1 MLEWV
6 VIGGGIQGTH
16 LALVLVEECGVPR
29 DRLRIV
35 DPHPLLCERWRQLA
49 ENTGMSYLRSPAVHH
64 LGLRS
69 FSIDAFVRTDA
80 GRPHRRF
87 IPPYNRPATRLFNA
101 HALSVIKGH
110 ALESL
115 HLMTRA
121 SGLRAEGDGP
131 ERVWHVRTP
140 QGDLAARRVLI
151 AFGHTEQPRWPDW
164 AVHLA
169 ASERPIRHV
178 FDDHF
183 RRKEIRHWEHIAVVG
198 GGLSG
203 ATLALTLAE
212 AGQGRVTLITRGE
225 IRVEQFDSDPGWLGP
240 KLLAGFW
247 AEHDYVKRREMVDAA
262 RNRGTVPPD
271 VAEDLRRALREGR
284 LAHVVAPEIEA
295 MGDGPGG
302 IALRLAGERF
312 EAERIILAT
321 GLEKRRPGSPWMDR
335 VIDEHALPVAPCGYP
350 ILKPDLEWVPGLY
363 AAGAFAELELGPS
376 ARNIAGARSAAERL
390 VQTHK
395 SRLA

>member
-1 MLEWV
+1 MLDWI

-16 LALVLVEECGVPR
+16 LALVLIEEIGVAR
-29 DRLRIV
+29 EKLRIL

-49 ENTGMSYLRSPAVHH
+49 ENTGMAYLRSPGVHH

-69 FSIDAFVRTDA
+69 FSIDAFVRTEA

-101 HALSVIKGH
+101 HSLSVIKGY

-131 ERVWHVRTP
+131 GRVWHVRTP
-140 QGDLAARRVLI
+140 QGDLATRNVLL

-164 AVHLA
+164 AVRLA
-169 ASERPIRHV
+169 ATERPIRHI

-183 RRKEIRHWEHIAVVG
+183 RRKEIRRWEHIAVVG

-212 AGQGRVTLITRGE
+212 AGQGRVTLVTRSE
-225 IRVEQFDSDPGWLGP
+225 VRVEQFDSDPGWLGP
-240 KLLAGFW
+240 KRLAGFW
-247 AEHDYVKRREMVDAA
+247 AEPDYAKRREMVDEA

-271 VAEDLRRALREGR
+271 VADALRRAVRESR
-284 LAHVVAPEIEA
+284 LTHLVAPEIEA
-295 MGDGPGG
+295 LGDGPGG
-302 IALRLAGERF
+302 IALRLSGERF

-321 GLEKRRPGSPWMDR
+321 GLERRRPGSPWLDR
-335 VIDEHALPVAPCGYP
+335 VIDELALPVAPCGYP
-350 ILKPDLEWVPGLY
+350 ILKTDLEWARGLY
-363 AAGAFAELELGPS
+363 AAGAFAELELGPA

-395 SRLA
+395 PHLA